1 MKFTV
6 QQKDLLS
13 TLSIASKGI
22 NQNVI
27 IPILE
32 NYLFD
37 ISPEN
42 LSVSGSNQEVY
53 ICKTISCK
61 SEGSLKIA
69 IPKEILEQVK
79 LLEDQPLSF
88 EITNLQIT
96 IKSASGVYKLSGEI
110 GEDFPVIKN
119 KYESSLSVDAEEF
132 QSALSKTAFC
142 VIINQVSQPFD
153 GLSLSV
159 TPENLTLTGFGN
171 NTLSTQSLP
180 GIGNA
185 ELLLTKRVVD
195 VLQAVEFS
203 DTLDIKFDKNAIDFI
218 IDNTLFIRAVLL
230 DMKFPDFKAN
240 VNLDQDKT
248 LIIDADILRRGCEL
262 VRVMANKQSFLIG
275 LFLSK
280 KELLIK
286 ATDTNLGRE
295 AKETITGQYSGDDFI
310 IGVNGNFLITALSKL
325 KGEIYLYFSDKNKPI
340 IIRETPGNTDLTNL
354 IIVMPIDIEF

>member
-13 TLSIASKGI
+13 ALNIASKGI

-37 ISPEN
+37 ISKDT
-42 LSVSGSNQEVY
+42 LSISGSNHEVY
-53 ICKTISCK
+53 VCKTISCK
-61 SEGSLKIA
+61 SDGSLKIA

-79 LLEDQPLSF
+79 LLADQPLSF
-88 EITNLQIT
+88 EITDLQIT
-96 IKSASGVYKLSGEI
+96 IKSASGVYKLIGEI
-110 GEDFPVIKN
+110 GEDFPVVKN
-119 KYESSLSVDAEEF
+119 KCENSLSVNAGQF
-132 QSALSKTAFC
+132 QTALLKTAFC

-159 TPENLTLTGFGN
+159 TPEKLTLTGFGN

-180 GIGNA
+180 GMGNA

-195 VLQAVEFS
+195 VLQSVEFS

-218 IDNTLFIRAVLL
+218 IDDTLFIRAILL
-230 DMKFPDFKAN
+230 DMKFPDFKAA
-240 VNLDQDKT
+240 VSLDQDKT
-248 LIIDADILRRGCEL
+248 LVVDADILRRGCEL

-286 ATDTNLGRE
+286 ATDNNLGRE
-295 AKETITGQYSGDDFI
+295 SKETITGQYSGDDFI

-325 KGEIYLYFSDKNKPI
+325 KGEIFLYFSDRNKAI
-340 IIRETPGNTDLTNL
+340 IIRETPGNTELANL